1 MAAFP
6 AIEPLKRSYGLGA
19 HPMAVAGFSSSDEVR
34 FLQGATPSGVP
45 LSLEFVALTTS
56 EATEI
61 HDHYL
66 GQRQHQP
73 FTITTALWRTHSS
86 QFNAV
91 PAASIWRYAGPPQE
105 SPRSGGL
112 VDVTVSL
119 VSAFA
124 PEAARILNG
133 GTFTQAPDL
142 SAGAIDGYVFVN
154 GGTFAQA
161 PSLAPGAFAQSGGT
175 FAQAPSLSPGTF
187 TEEGQ
192 GGAMLAFTGGTS
204 LAWDNDN
211 VFAYGFSFTLASA
224 KQIKAVG
231 FYDAG
236 GNGLAYSFA
245 VSLVSGW
252 GSSVTTATF
261 PFITTDNLYS
271 VIVPSG
277 TAAALD
283 GVWRKV
289 TIGNG
294 ATLAAGTYAVVATVD
309 SGTGAFDAMIN
320 NASTVT
326 PLSGVTING
335 PFGYD
340 FNDDVIDTSS
350 DTNGYFGPVLFF

>member
-6 AIEPLKRSYGLGA
+6 AIEPLNRSYGLGA

-34 FLQGATPSGVP
+34 FLQGATSSGLP

-73 FTITTALWRTHSS
+73 FTIPAALWRTHSS

-124 PEAARILNG
+124 PEAAQIFNG
-133 GTFTQAPDL
+133 GTFAQVPDL
-142 SAGAIDGYVFVN
+142 SAGAIDGYAFVN

-161 PSLAPGAFAQSGGT
+161 PNFAPGAFAQSGGT
-175 FAQAPSLSPGTF
+175 FAQAPSFSPGTF
-187 TEEGQ
+187 TEQEQ
-192 GGAMLAFTGGTS
+192 GAMLAFSGGAS

-211 VFAYGFSFTLASA
+211 VYAYGLSFTLASA

-289 TIGNG
+289 TISNG

-309 SGTGAFDAMIN
+309 SGSGAFDAMIK

-326 PLSGVTING
+326 PLQGVTING
-335 PFGYD
+335 PFAYD

>member
-1 MAAFP
+1 VADAWFP
-6 AIEPLKRSYGLGA
+6 LPPGASSLPAPVAISTNASPQPANAIAIPS
-19 HPMAVAGFSSSDEVR
+19 GFSFTDPNLTSLFASLPTATAPVFPRTVQPGVLIKPYTET
-34 FLQGATPSGVP
+34 LELAAGGGGGA
-45 LSLEFVALTTS
+45 FVTTLPWAPQTVELTV
-56 EATEI
+56 
-61 HDHYL
+61 
-66 GQRQHQP
+66 G
-73 FTITTALWRTHSS
+73 
-86 QFNAV
+86 
-91 PAASIWRYAGPPQE
+91 AG
-105 SPRSGGL
+105 G
-112 VDVTVSL
+112 
-119 VSAFA
+119 
-124 PEAARILNG
+124 
-133 GTFTQAPDL
+133 
-142 SAGAIDGYVFVN
+142 
-154 GGTFAQA
+154 
-161 PSLAPGAFAQSGGT
+161 GAFASITRRLVAGGGAGA
-175 FAQAPSLSPGTF
+175 FASVSSAITLLAGGGGGVIAEVQ
-187 TEEGQ
+187 Q
-192 GGAMLAFTGGTS
+192 GGGPMLAFSGGTS

-211 VFAYGFSFTLASA
+211 VYAYGFSFTLASA

-261 PFITTDNLYS
+261 PFITTANGYS

-309 SGTGAFDAMIN
+309 SGSGTFDAMIK

-326 PLSGVTING
+326 PLPGVTING

-340 FNDDVIDTSS
+340 FNDDVINTSGDTS
-350 DTNGYFGPVLFF
+350 GYFGPVLFF